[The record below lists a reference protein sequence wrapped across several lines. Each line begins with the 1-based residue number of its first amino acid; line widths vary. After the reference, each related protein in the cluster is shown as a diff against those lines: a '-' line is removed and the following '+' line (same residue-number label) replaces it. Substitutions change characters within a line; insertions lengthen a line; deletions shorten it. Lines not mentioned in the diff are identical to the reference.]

1 VRVNLVRIPKYT
13 ATQSLNLMAL
23 DQTGRR
29 RSFSTDPGWRRG
41 REASDFKGHRGST
54 ASVTTTIRTGRAN
67 STARNGPPHRQ
78 SNPDILQVAEVSE
91 GESTNSQK
99 AAKGITPITTTEKG
113 TVSNVS
119 WWDKLIGFRKKRN
132 EHNDV

>member
-1 VRVNLVRIPKYT
+1 MANPVRIPKYT
-13 ATQSLNLMAL
+13 VAQGVNLMAS
-23 DQTGRR
+23 DQAGRR
-29 RSFSTDPGWRRG
+29 RSLSMDPSWRRG

-78 SNPDILQVAEVSE
+78 SNPDILRVAEVSE
-91 GESTNSQK
+91 GESTSSTK

-119 WWDKLIGFRKKRN
+119 WWDKLIGIRKKRN